1 MSEKYEISTE
11 TLIDAMAKIPQER
24 WADFCS
30 ELHGYMLHH
39 EAVVEGMKVLSD
51 IGLCEFEEPKTMT
64 WVDDSE
70 DTITV
75 NILEKNSGAEATIIK
90 GKSK

>member
-1 MSEKYEISTE
+1 MSEKYEVSTA
-11 TLIDAMAKIPQER
+11 TLIDAMAKIPEER

-39 EAVVEGMKVLSD
+39 KAAIEGMKILSD
-51 IGLCEFEEPKTMT
+51 MGLCEFEEPKTMT
-64 WVDDSE
+64 WVDDDA

-75 NILEKNSGAEATIIK
+75 NVLEKNSGYEGTILK

>member
-1 MSEKYEISTE
+1 MSNKYEVSTA
-11 TLIDAMAKIPQER
+11 TLIDAIAKIPEER

-30 ELHGYMLHH
+30 ELHGYMMHH
-39 EAVVEGMKVLSD
+39 KVAVEAMKILSD
-51 IGLCEFEEPKTMT
+51 MGLCEFEEPKTMT
-64 WVDDSE
+64 WVDDDA

-75 NILEKNSGAEATIIK
+75 SVVEKNSGTEAVALK